1 MTSRLELHAMLVE
14 ILGSKNVYFQPPS
27 TIKMSYP
34 AIVYSL
40 GNIENRRADNSV
52 YNTNKYYELTLVTSN
67 PDDETV
73 NKLNGL
79 SMCSFDRFYT
89 SDNLNHYVFTIYI

>member
-52 YNTNKYYELTLVTSN
+52 YNTNKSYELTLVTSN

-73 NKLNGL
+73 NKLNVL